1 MLPDAGRSCT
11 LELQGD
17 VPTGSARAKA
27 GGKQVKSSTMQM
39 ELVALVAVM
48 PLFAMGPL
56 LVTVRAMSGASR
68 RRLADYAGL
77 AQRSVRDFP

>member
-1 MLPDAGRSCT
+1 M
-11 LELQGD
+11 
-17 VPTGSARAKA
+17 
-27 GGKQVKSSTMQM
+27 KSSTMQM